1 MGQISMRQVFKI
13 SKQSKNNLTNTNLL
27 DTYGWIIF
35 QNKKKYVNVT
45 KCHIIV
51 HNNGLIY
58 CYLGY
63 KFLSCCCY

>member
-13 SKQSKNNLTNTNLL
+13 SKQSKDNLKTQIC
-27 DTYGWIIF
+27 WILMVELYFKIRK
-35 QNKKKYVNVT
+35 QYVNVT
-45 KCHIIV
+45 KCHINV

-63 KFLSCCCY
+63 KFLSCCY